1 MNLRVTKITE
11 RMYTL
16 YINSMIDSQDAV
28 STRTSIIVMRLHSG
42 IGNQLFQWAYGHVL
56 SKKSEVYYD
65 ISSYRS
71 QASNPSFSPRK
82 FSIPLLLGKQ
92 INLLDGYTYNRL
104 STSKLVRVNDKSG
117 FKVLDINNDYDYILN
132 GYWQNYR
139 YFWNHRKEIKS
150 SINLQTVNGYDFT
163 DSCSMHIRRGD
174 YLQNPDTHPV
184 LNMSY
189 YEKALEII
197 NPSGKIY
204 VLSDDIKWCR
214 ENIGIPNV
222 VFVDNDCP
230 IHNISVMSQCSNN
243 IIANSTFS
251 WWGAFLNKNEDKE
264 VVYPKNWLDPYGAN
278 RENFCPKSWTRA

>member
-1 MNLRVTKITE
+1 
-11 RMYTL
+11 MYTS
-16 YINSMIDSQDAV
+16 YINNVMDTQDAV
-28 STRTSIIVMRLHSG
+28 AARTSIVVMRVHSG

-56 SKKSEVYYD
+56 SKKSEVHYD

-92 INLLDGYTYNRL
+92 INLLDGYTYNKL

-117 FKVLDINNDYDYILN
+117 FRVLDVNNEYDYILN

-150 SINLQTVNGYDFT
+150 IINLQKINEYDFT
-163 DSCSMHIRRGD
+163 DSCSLHIRRGD
-174 YLQNPDTHPV
+174 YLQNQDTHPV
-184 LNMSY
+184 LDISY
-189 YEKALEII
+189 YKKALEII

-204 VLSDDIKWCR
+204 VLSDDLKWCR
-214 ENIGIPNV
+214 ENIGIPNA

-230 IHNISVMSQCSNN
+230 IHNLSVMSQCSNN

-264 VVYPKNWLDPYGAN
+264 VVYPNNWLDPYGSN
-278 RENFCPKSWTRA
+278 RENFCPTSWTSA